1 MSPVGLLGPY
11 FISATSA
18 GTDAALTA
26 AMSDATG
33 VAPKV
38 QRRQVAPLCALV
50 AAALEGH
57 PSTRELVGSG
67 GRAGFLVKAL

>member
-26 AMSDATG
+26 AMSAATG

-38 QRRQVAPLCALV
+38 QRRQVPCVLWLQLPLRAIQ
-50 AAALEGH
+50 AHGSSLEAVDGLA
-57 PSTRELVGSG
+57 SW
-67 GRAGFLVKAL
+67 